1 MKKILFSILIFI
13 LCQFFILNTWAENTI
28 LSQWLELGPDNQW
41 IARVV
46 TSDKNCPE
54 IKTDKQMIAMQIRSL
69 PNDQF
74 PVTVCQAILP
84 PDITSAAIQNHRFY
98 LPKAVPEKIVIIGD
112 TGCRI
117 KKGARPQDCDNFRR
131 WPFPVLARHA
141 AEFKP
146 DLVIHVGDY
155 NYREASCP
163 KDDRGCAKSPHG
175 DNWASWRADFFHPAK
190 PLLEKA
196 PWIFVRGNHEICERG
211 GEGWTKLLDPF
222 SFKHCFNHS
231 PIYSIDIGGST
242 RLFMMDSA
250 DANDI
255 GAPPEQVSWYEN
267 YLQVIAKSPDKY
279 NWLIT
284 HKPFWFVFKDDQLTQ
299 AYQNYIPNTLQTA
312 WLNTKLSNVDLLIS
326 GHLHRFQSINFAHS
340 RPPQIILGDSGTR
353 LDKNAIRSDLKGLN
367 IAGASISQ
375 GLSLADFGYMTL
387 ERTKD
392 DGIWLAQVR
401 NPYGRILARCVFKGN
416 QFICTDRNRDNK

>member
-1 MKKILFSILIFI
+1 MKKILVFI
-13 LCQFFILNTWAENTI
+13 SGLFLCQCLTNAWAENTV
-28 LSQWLELGPDNQW
+28 LSQWIELGPNNQW
-41 IARVV
+41 IARAV
-46 TSDKNCPE
+46 TTDKSCPE
-54 IKTDKQMIAMQIRSL
+54 IKTDKQMIPMQIRSL

-74 PVTVCQAILP
+74 PITVCQAILP
-84 PDITSAAIQNHRFY
+84 PDITSASISNHRLY
-98 LPKAVPEKIVIIGD
+98 LPKAEPQKIVIIGD
-112 TGCRI
+112 TGCLI
-117 KKGARPQDCDNFRR
+117 KKGIEPQDCNNSRR
-131 WPFPVLARHA
+131 WPFPELTRHA

-155 NYREASCP
+155 YYRQNICL
-163 KDDRGCAKSPHG
+163 KGNRGCAKSPYG
-175 DNWASWRADFFHPAK
+175 DDWAGWQADFFHPAK

-231 PIYSIDIGGST
+231 PIYSVDIGGDT
-242 RLFMMDSA
+242 RLFIMDSA
-250 DANDI
+250 NANDI

-267 YLQVIAKSPDKY
+267 YLQAISKSPDKH

-299 AYQNYIPNTLQTA
+299 IYQHTIDNTLQTA
-312 WLNTKLSNVDLLIS
+312 WLESKLSNVDLLVS
-326 GHLHRFQSINFAHS
+326 GHLHRFQAINFADA
-340 RPPQIILGDSGTR
+340 RPAQIIVGDSGTR
-353 LDKNAIRSDLKGLN
+353 LDKNLVRTELKGLN
-367 IAGASISQ
+367 IAGAPISQ

-392 DGIWLAQVR
+392 KGIWRAQVR
-401 NPYGRILARCVFKGN
+401 SPHGHIIARCIFKEN
-416 QFICTDRNRDNK
+416 QFICTERK